1 MLLYESFDDLHIKRQ
16 HTQTILEGLM
26 HDEKGSVTSR
36 KEISLDRRIGN
47 KDGISPLP
55 LYSYL
60 T

>member
-1 MLLYESFDDLHIKRQ
+1 
-16 HTQTILEGLM
+16 M